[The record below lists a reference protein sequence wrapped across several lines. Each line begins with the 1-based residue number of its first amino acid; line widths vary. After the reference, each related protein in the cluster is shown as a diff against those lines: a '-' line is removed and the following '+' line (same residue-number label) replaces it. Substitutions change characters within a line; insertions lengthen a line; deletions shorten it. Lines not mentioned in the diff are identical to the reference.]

1 MEDIAKEVGKKIR
14 MYRKQMNMT
23 IEELADIICKS
34 KSTITKYEAG
44 TVSLDIYTLEDI
56 ANAFHIN
63 AYQLLLFPKEK
74 RNEELTDI
82 MARPFQNC
90 EEFFI
95 YYYDGRRKEV
105 VKSYL
110 RILNDE
116 ELDTH
121 SVFYYLAFQD
131 YENYSDC
138 EYIYRGCVQSHD
150 FFTYFFL
157 TNMVNPVDKITIC
170 VTNPL
175 HQNTETWGILSGIL
189 DNPLTPFSV
198 KILLS
203 KNMIADSAL
212 SKEKFI
218 FTPEE
223 IRQIRKTNLV
233 YPYRFRL

>member
-14 MYRKQMNMT
+14 MYRKQLNMT

-34 KSTITKYEAG
+34 KSTIAKYEAG

-56 ANAFHIN
+56 ADAFHIN

-82 MARPFQNC
+82 MKRPFQDC

-116 ELDTH
+116 EPDAQ

-138 EYIYRGCVQSHD
+138 EYIYKGSVQSHD

-157 TNMVNPVDKITIC
+157 TNMVNPVDKTTIC
-170 VTNPL
+170 VMNPL
-175 HQNTETWGILSGIL
+175 HQNSETWGILSGIL
-189 DNPLTPFSV
+189 DDPLTPFST

-203 KNMIADSAL
+203 KNLIADSAL
-212 SKEKFI
+212 SRETFI
-218 FTPEE
+218 FSPEE

-233 YPYRFRL
+233 YPHRLR